1 MMGDDGLSLRL
12 TKVIHW
18 RTRDWALGAL
28 SHDPNGLESRM
39 LGPREGIRDSKI
51 YCGLFVGSSC
61 CWVQLREGP
70 IVIVGLWIQVS
81 GWVMLGKGVGG

>member
-18 RTRDWALGAL
+18 RTRDWASGAL

-51 YCGLFVGSSC
+51 YCGLFVGSN
-61 CWVQLREGP
+61 
-70 IVIVGLWIQVS
+70 
-81 GWVMLGKGVGG
+81 